1 MRISDWS
8 SDVCASDLEVSA
20 PCAAGDRRWRLPG
33 RAPWPPRSGDTRGS
47 AMDTIRNPIEWSMD
61 ALREAGSAVETA
73 SGATLHGD
81 GRTATLPTIRR
92 IAHADLQIA
101 LRRGIQ
107 AFADY
112 RTAVMFICIIY
123 PMVRVALIFAA

>member
-47 AMDTIRNPIEWSMD
+47 AMDTLRNPLEWSMD
-61 ALREAGSAVETA
+61 ALRAAGSAVEPA

-81 GRTATLPTIRR
+81 GRTAPLPPIRRLAPADLPLPLPSRHAAFPPHTTLP
-92 IAHADLQIA
+92 L
-101 LRRGIQ
+101 
-107 AFADY
+107 
-112 RTAVMFICIIY
+112 
-123 PMVRVALIFAA
+123 